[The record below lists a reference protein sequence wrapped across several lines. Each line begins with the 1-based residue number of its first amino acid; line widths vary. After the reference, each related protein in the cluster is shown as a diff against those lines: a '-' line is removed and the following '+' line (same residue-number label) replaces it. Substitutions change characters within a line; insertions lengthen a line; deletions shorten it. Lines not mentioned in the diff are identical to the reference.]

1 MTRAT
6 EWHNV
11 LVPSSNIKLMSTC
24 NFSIPFSG
32 SPASIHSKAQAA
44 IQDQG
49 GHFRGD
55 DHSGEFELS
64 VLGSTIR
71 GSYQISG
78 QELNV
83 TIDNKPFMIPCSTI
97 QSYLAKHLD
106 AVRA

>member
-1 MTRAT
+1 MPA
-6 EWHNV
+6 
-11 LVPSSNIKLMSTC
+11 C

-32 SPASIHSKAQAA
+32 SPSDISQKAQAA

-55 DHSGEFELS
+55 DTSGIFELS
-64 VLGSTIR
+64 VLGTDVR

-83 TIDNKPFMIPCSTI
+83 TIDSKPFMIPCSTI
-97 QSYLAKHLD
+97 QSYLSKHLETVG
-106 AVRA
+106 A